1 MTQKTFILLFLGILM
16 TAAAIVYSYNNSN
29 SPSALKTRSVEQAG
43 IKTSAPVE
51 VIIWESMSQA
61 ILGSGSI
68 N

>member
-1 MTQKTFILLFLGILM
+1 MNQKTFILLLVGILL
-16 TAAAIVYSYNNSN
+16 TAAGLIYSYNAKST
-29 SPSALKTRSVEQAG
+29 ADLKSQAIEKGG

-51 VIIWESMSQA
+51 AIIWESMSQA

>member
-1 MTQKTFILLFLGILM
+1 MNQKTFILLFVGILI
-16 TAAAIVYSYNNSN
+16 TAAGLIYSYNVK
-29 SPSALKTRSVEQAG
+29 SAATKCQAIEKAG

-51 VIIWESMSQA
+51 AIIWESMSQA

>member
-1 MTQKTFILLFLGILM
+1 MNQKTFILVFIGIII
-16 TAAAIVYSYNNSN
+16 TAAGLIYSYNAQST
-29 SPSALKTRSVEQAG
+29 AAIRSEAIERAQ

-51 VIIWESMSQA
+51 AIIWESMSQA

>member
-1 MTQKTFILLFLGILM
+1 MNQRTFILLFLGILV
-16 TAAAIVYSYNNSN
+16 TAAGLIYSYHTS
-29 SPSALKTRSVEQAG
+29 STVAVKREAIERAE

>member
-1 MTQKTFILLFLGILM
+1 M
-16 TAAAIVYSYNNSN
+16 AAGLIYSYNVKS
-29 SPSALKTRSVEQAG
+29 SEARKSQAIEKGG

-51 VIIWESMSQA
+51 AIIWESMSQA

>member
-1 MTQKTFILLFLGILM
+1 MNQKTFILVFIGILL
-16 TAAAIVYSYNNSN
+16 TAAALVYSYNNSN
-29 SPSALKTRSVEQAG
+29 SPTALKSQSVEQAG

>member
-1 MTQKTFILLFLGILM
+1 MNQKTFILLFLGILI
-16 TAAAIVYSYNNSN
+16 TAAGLIYSYNVKSTE
-29 SPSALKTRSVEQAG
+29 TRKSQAIEKGG

-51 VIIWESMSQA
+51 AIIWESMSQA

>member
-1 MTQKTFILLFLGILM
+1 MNQKAFILVFLGIVM
-16 TAAAIVYSYNNSN
+16 TAAAILYSYNNSN
-29 SPSALKTRSVEQAG
+29 SEKALKSQGIEQAG

-51 VIIWESMSQA
+51 VIIWESMSQV

>member
-1 MTQKTFILLFLGILM
+1 MNQKTFILVFVGILI
-16 TAAAIVYSYNNSN
+16 TAAGLIYSYNAKSTEI
-29 SPSALKTRSVEQAG
+29 LKRQAIEQAE

-68 N
+68 K